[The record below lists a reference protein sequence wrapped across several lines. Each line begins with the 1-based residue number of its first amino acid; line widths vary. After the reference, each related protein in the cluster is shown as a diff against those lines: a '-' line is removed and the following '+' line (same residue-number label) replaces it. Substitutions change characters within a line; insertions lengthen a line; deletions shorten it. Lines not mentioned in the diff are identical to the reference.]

1 MSTTAI
7 VPLKPKVTAKSR
19 LGFNQA
25 TRAVLANAMA
35 TDLLASCQT
44 ASGIDEVIVAGT
56 APAGLSVTEIP
67 DLKQGLNLALGDVL
81 TALPPQ
87 DQVIILLGDLP
98 CVRPEDID
106 LALELA
112 RARSR
117 APHQIASMI
126 CDAVGTGTTTLI
138 GTAGTLI
145 PRFGPHSRALHR
157 EQGYVELKEGELS
170 RLRRDVDSIAD
181 LADAVRIGTG
191 PATNSAAETILFN

>member
-19 LGFNQA
+19 LGFDQA
-25 TRAVLANAMA
+25 TRAVLATAMA
-35 TDLLASCQT
+35 NDLLAACQT
-44 ASGIDEVIVAGT
+44 ALGIDDVIVAGT
-56 APAGLSVTEIP
+56 APANLSVTDFP
-67 DLKQGLNLALGDVL
+67 DLKQGLNPALVDVL
-81 TALPPQ
+81 NALSPQ

-117 APHQIASMI
+117 SPHQTASII

-157 EQGYVELKEGELS
+157 EQGYVELKEGELW
-170 RLRRDVDSIAD
+170 RLRRDVDSISD

>member
-1 MSTTAI
+1 MATTAI
-7 VPLKPKVTAKSR
+7 VALRPRVTARSR
-19 LGFNQA
+19 LGFNEA
-25 TRAVLANAMA
+25 TGAVLATAMA

-56 APAGLSVTEIP
+56 APAELSVTEIP

-117 APHQIASMI
+117 SPHQTASMI

-157 EQGYVELKEGELS
+157 EQGYVELKEGELW
-170 RLRRDVDSIAD
+170 RLRRDVDSISD

>member
-19 LGFNQA
+19 LGFDQA
-25 TRAVLANAMA
+25 TRSVLATAMA
-35 TDLLASCQT
+35 TDLLAACQT
-44 ASGIDEVIVAGT
+44 ALGIDDVIVAGS
-56 APAGLSVTEIP
+56 APANLSVTEMP
-67 DLKQGLNLALGDVL
+67 DLKQDLNRALADVL
-81 TALPPQ
+81 NTLSPQ

-106 LALELA
+106 LALQL
-112 RARSR
+112 ARSR
-117 APHQIASMI
+117 SRSPHQTASMI

-157 EQGYVELKEGELS
+157 EQGYAELKEVELS
-170 RLRRDVDSIAD
+170 RLRRDVDSISD

-191 PATNSAAETILFN
+191 PATNSAAETILFG

>member
-19 LGFNQA
+19 LGFDQA
-25 TRAVLANAMA
+25 TRAVLATAMA
-35 TDLLASCQT
+35 NDLLASCQT
-44 ASGIDEVIVAGT
+44 ALGIDDVIVAGT
-56 APAGLSVTEIP
+56 APANLSVTDFP
-67 DLKQGLNLALGDVL
+67 DLKQGLNPALVDVL
-81 TALPPQ
+81 NALSPQ

-117 APHQIASMI
+117 SPHQTASMI

-157 EQGYVELKEGELS
+157 EQGYVELKEGELW
-170 RLRRDVDSIAD
+170 RLRRDVDSISD

>member
-19 LGFNQA
+19 LGFDQA
-25 TRAVLANAMA
+25 TRAVLATAMA
-35 TDLLASCQT
+35 NDLLASCQT
-44 ASGIDEVIVAGT
+44 ALGIDDVIVAGT
-56 APAGLSVTEIP
+56 APANLSVTEIP
-67 DLKQGLNLALGDVL
+67 DLKQGLNPALADVL
-81 TALPPQ
+81 NALSPQ

-117 APHQIASMI
+117 SPHQTASMI

-170 RLRRDVDSIAD
+170 RLRRDVDSISD

>member
-19 LGFNQA
+19 LGFDQA
-25 TRAVLANAMA
+25 TRSVLANAMA
-35 TDLLASCQT
+35 NDLLASCQT
-44 ASGIDEVIVAGT
+44 ALGIDDVIVAGT
-56 APAGLSVTEIP
+56 APANLSVTEIP
-67 DLKQGLNLALGDVL
+67 DLRQGLNLALADVL
-81 TALPPQ
+81 NALSPQ

-117 APHQIASMI
+117 SPHQTASMI

-138 GTAGTLI
+138 GIAGTLI

-157 EQGYVELKEGELS
+157 EQGYVELKEVELS
-170 RLRRDVDSIAD
+170 RLRRDVDSISD

-191 PATNSAAETILFN
+191 PATRSAAETILFN